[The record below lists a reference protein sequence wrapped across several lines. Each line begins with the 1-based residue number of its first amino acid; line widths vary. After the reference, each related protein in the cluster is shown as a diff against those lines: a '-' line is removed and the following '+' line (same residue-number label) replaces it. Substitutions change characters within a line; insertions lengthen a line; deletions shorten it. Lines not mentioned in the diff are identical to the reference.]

1 MKKLL
6 AIVFFAFILTPLSA
20 QVYEVKSPN
29 GSLTFRLTV
38 GSDLKYSVTHGTTWL
53 IIPSPIALR
62 VNGGTVL
69 GANPVVNNTQ
79 VNSVNTTITNLY
91 GKNRTLDEVY
101 NERRIDFNGNYSL
114 IIRVYDE
121 GVAYRFVT
129 SLTGEMIVDFE
140 TATFNLAGTPSV
152 FFPEADDAMTTWER
166 SYLRFNSINEIAVNR
181 FSVTPTMFSYPALG
195 FRVLIAESDVFDYPG
210 MYIQRTSSGMLGK
223 WAAYPKT
230 VADPDDIFKA
240 RKVLTRESYIA
251 KTQGTREFP
260 WRVVIVSTDDK
271 DLLTNQLIY
280 KLARPSVIQDESFI
294 VPGKSA
300 WEWWHDAILETT
312 TIPSGTANLSYEL
325 YKYYVDFAAEY
336 KLEYMT
342 LDAGWKEEYLAEIC
356 QYAASKGVK
365 IFVWD
370 FINLAVEDPNR
381 LAFLKAFGIAG
392 VKIDFIDRD
401 DQIAINWLES
411 IAKRSAELGMMVIFH
426 GVSKPTGLERTYPNI
441 VNYEA
446 IHGAEQSKW
455 NATANPD
462 YHLEFPF
469 IRMLAGPLDYTPGSL
484 RNIHV
489 SQFNPIPVG
498 IPNTMGTRA
507 RELAMYILFDQPLGY
522 LCDSPT
528 EYRSVPNFINFLSK
542 VPTVWDETI
551 PLAAEVGEYAVLAK
565 RKGEEW
571 YVAAM
576 TNSEA
581 RQVEIDFSFLPTGEY
596 FAEVN
601 SDNEF
606 TDINA
611 KVMTREMVT
620 ISNTSKMT
628 FDLVQG
634 GAAVLRINNLIT
646 SIGEKRTSAFT
657 VFIDQASTRLT
668 IQSDHYL
675 DTFYIV
681 DAMGRMHDVIYPSKD
696 QKEVSTDIS
705 TLPGGQLY
713 LVYGKTSGGQRV
725 AKFFK

>member
-1 MKKLL
+1 M
-6 AIVFFAFILTPLSA
+6 PLQA

-29 GSLTFRLTV
+29 GILTFRLTV
-38 GSDLKYSVTHGTTWL
+38 GTDLKYTVTHGATWL

-62 VNGGTVL
+62 VNSGTVL
-69 GANPVVNNTQ
+69 GSNPVVSSTQ
-79 VNSVNTTITNLY
+79 TSSVNTTITNLY
-91 GKNRTLDEVY
+91 GKNRTMGEVY
-101 NERRIDFNGNYSL
+101 NERRINFTGNYSL
-114 IIRVYDE
+114 IIRAYDE

-129 SLTGEMIVDFE
+129 ALAGEMIVDFE
-140 TATFNLAGTPSV
+140 TATFNLAGTPGV
-152 FFPEADDAMTTWER
+152 FFPEGDDALSTWER
-166 SYLRFNSINEIAVNR
+166 SYIRFNSISEITVNR
-181 FSVTPTMFSYPALG
+181 FSVTPTMFSYPAQGL
-195 FRVLIAESDVFDYPG
+195 RVLVAESDVFDYPG
-210 MYIQRTSSGMLGK
+210 MYIQRTTSGMAGK

-240 RKVLTRESYIA
+240 RKVLTRENYLA
-251 KTQGTREFP
+251 KTKGTREFP
-260 WRVVIVSTDDK
+260 WRVIIISSDDK

-280 KLARPSVIQDESFI
+280 KLAKPSVIQDESFI

-312 TIPSGTANLSYEL
+312 SIPSGKANLNFEL

-342 LDAGWKEEYLAEIC
+342 LDAGWEEEYLAELC
-356 QYAASKGVK
+356 QYAAAKGVK
-365 IFVWD
+365 IFIWD

-381 LAFLKAFGIAG
+381 LTFLKSFGIAG

-401 DQIAINWLES
+401 DQVAINWIED
-411 IAKRSAELGMMVIFH
+411 IAKRCAELRLMVIFH
-426 GVSKPTGLERTYPNI
+426 GCSKPTGLERTYPNI

-455 NATANPD
+455 NTTANPD
-462 YHLEFPF
+462 YHMEFPF

-484 RNIHV
+484 RNVHV

-507 RELAMYILFDQPLGY
+507 RELAKYILFDQPLGY

-528 EYRSVPNFINFLSK
+528 EYRKVPNFINFLSK

-551 PLAAEVGEYAVLAK
+551 PIAAEVGEYAVLAK

-576 TNSEA
+576 TNAKA
-581 RQVEIDFSFLPTGEY
+581 RQVEIDFSFLPAGEY

-611 KVMTREMVT
+611 KVMTREVIT
-620 ISNTSKMT
+620 VSNTSKQI
-628 FDLVQG
+628 FNLVKG
-634 GAAVLRINNLIT
+634 GGVVFRINTLIT
-646 SIGEKRTSAFT
+646 SIEEKKADAFT
-657 VFIDQASTRLT
+657 VFTDEARNRLT
-668 IQSDHYL
+668 IQSNYYM

-681 DAMGRMHDVIYPSKD
+681 DVTGRVHEVIYPGKD
-696 QKEVSTDIS
+696 QKEVSVDIS
-705 TLPGGQLY
+705 AWPSGQLY
-713 LVYGKTSGGQRV
+713 LVYGKTTGGQRV